1 MQSFGSKGLGAWD
14 SNEILSILRTFFM
27 LIPSLSFLD
36 FVLWKLKLTGLWP
49 LSLLWQAR
57 IDEESFLV
65 GTKVWIGVNQGLFAG
80 PSNQYEWG

>member
-36 FVLWKLKLTGLWP
+36 FVLWEPKLIGANRIVEE
-49 LSLLWQAR
+49 AR
-57 IDEESFLV
+57 TV
-65 GTKVWIGVNQGLFAG
+65 
-80 PSNQYEWG
+80 